1 MAMLAA
7 LDLAQPL
14 SPTLRCEIEPRL
26 VALRALLAERAL
38 SDYTFSNLFLFQR
51 AHDYRYL
58 PGEHPCIAGTA
69 YDGAPHLLPLFDI
82 TAVASE
88 VLEELLGFTGCFF
101 PVPAEWVA
109 HLDSAR
115 FECHAMRDDADYLF
129 PIEQFVAY
137 EHHEL
142 RGKRAS
148 LRSLQSSHVITAAAI
163 SPATVDD
170 ALTVLDGW
178 CEDRGFTRLQADGGP
193 CEQALSGVDEVAPLP
208 GFIYYADGAP
218 AGFVLTETLNPS
230 VQAVR
235 FAKGR
240 ASFDGI
246 YPFMFHDLSRR
257 QHGATAWLNFEQDLG
272 NPGFRRSKL
281 SYMPCALLDKYRV
294 QLKSFDRCTQVS
306 RSTQARRRAAPLG

>member
-1 MAMLAA
+1 MTTLAS
-7 LDLAQPL
+7 LGVEQPL
-14 SPTLRCEIEPRL
+14 SPTLRSEIEPRL
-26 VALRALLAERAL
+26 DALRAPLAERAI

-58 PGEHPCIAGTA
+58 PGDYPCIAGTT
-69 YDGAPHLLPLFDI
+69 YDGTPHLLPLFDI
-82 TAVASE
+82 TTVAGE
-88 VLEELLGFTGCFF
+88 ILEQLLGTTRCFF
-101 PVPAEWVA
+101 PVPAEQVA

-129 PIEQFVAY
+129 PSEQFVAY

-148 LRSLQSSHVITAAAI
+148 LRDLQSSHVITAAAI
-163 SPATVDD
+163 APAMVGD
-170 ALTVLDGW
+170 ALAVLDGW
-178 CEDRGFTRLQADGGP
+178 CDDKGFTRLQADGVA

-218 AGFVLTETLNPS
+218 AGFVLTETLNPG

-240 ASFDGI
+240 VSFDGI

-257 QHGATAWLNFEQDLG
+257 RHAAPAWFNFEQDLG

-294 QLKSFDRCTQVS
+294 RLKSTTDARKS
-306 RSTQARRRAAPLG
+306 AARHKPGDERRR

>member
-1 MAMLAA
+1 MATLEAVGAA
-7 LDLAQPL
+7 QLL
-14 SPTLRCEIEPRL
+14 SPALRHEIEPRL
-26 VALRALLAERAL
+26 AALRAPLAERAI

-58 PGEHPCIAGTA
+58 PGEYPCIAGTA
-69 YDGAPHLLPLFDI
+69 YDGTAHLLPLFDI
-82 TAVASE
+82 TTVAGE
-88 VLEELLGFTGCFF
+88 VLEELLGTTQCLF
-101 PVPAEWVA
+101 PVPAEWA
-109 HLDSAR
+109 ARLDSTR
-115 FECHAMRDDADYLF
+115 FECHALRDDADYLF

-142 RGKRAS
+142 RGKRTA
-148 LRSLQSSHVITAAAI
+148 LRNLQSSHVITTAAI

-170 ALTVLDGW
+170 ALAVLDGW
-178 CEDRGFTRLQADGGP
+178 CEDKGFTRLQADGGP
-193 CEQALSGVDEVAPLP
+193 CEQALAGVGEVAPLP

-218 AGFVLTETLNPS
+218 AGFVLTEMLNPG

-240 ASFDGI
+240 VSFDGI

-257 QHGATAWLNFEQDLG
+257 QGGATAWFNFEQDLG

-281 SYMPCALLDKYRV
+281 SYMPGALLDKYRV
-294 QLKSFDRCTQVS
+294 RRKSTTDVRKS
-306 RSTQARRRAAPLG
+306 AARHKPGDERPR